1 MRVTRQILG
10 IVVIPRAP
18 TSIATVSVAVIP
30 AVRVITVPSPPPIT
44 LSVAVIISVSVL
56 WMPAV
61 ILFLH
66 VSTSATTFAAAGRR
80 VPIAESVIV
89 HRLIMACSRIY
100 DIVIRPPER

>member
-10 IVVIPRAP
+10 IVVMPGAP
-18 TSIATVSVAVIP
+18 TSILTVSVAVIP

-56 WMPAV
+56 WMPAI

-80 VPIAESVIV
+80 VPTAVSVIV
-89 HRLIMACSRIY
+89 HRLIMTCSRIY
-100 DIVIRPPER
+100 GPSER